1 MIIEGGMKVEHLL
14 GIEFTAYV
22 ALAVVLY
29 AIRQATGIHN
39 RYIPITAVILGIA
52 FAIFEKGVFNFDV
65 MVTGIKYALY
75 GIGTVA
81 SIKYALSKQDK
92 PNNGSS

>member
-1 MIIEGGMKVEHLL
+1 M

-29 AIRQATGIHN
+29 AIRRATGIHN
-39 RYIPITAVILGIA
+39 RYIPLTAVVLGIA
-52 FAIFEKGVFNFDV
+52 FAMFESGSFSFEIMLKG
-65 MVTGIKYALY
+65 IQYALY

-81 SIKYALSKQDK
+81 TIRYALTKADQNNDK
-92 PNNGSS
+92 TS

>member
-1 MIIEGGMKVEHLL
+1 MEQLIGM
-14 GIEFTAYV
+14 EFTAYV

-39 RYIPITAVILGIA
+39 RYIPITAIILGIA
-52 FAIFEKGVFNFDV
+52 FSMFESGSFSFEIMLKG
-65 MVTGIKYALY
+65 IQYALY

-81 SIKYALSKQDK
+81 SIKYALAKVEQPDDK
-92 PNNGSS
+92 NTK